1 MTTTILLCT
10 DGSELAE
17 AALRAGLAVLAPAD
31 RYVVATAIDGPDPA
45 ELVGAS
51 GMAGPTLTQDEFD
64 TELAAATHA
73 GSALAEET
81 AARLGLAR
89 AEARAVPGPAGDAL
103 VALAGEV
110 GATALVIGSR
120 GRSGIKRALLGSVSD
135 HVVRHAPCPV
145 VVTHPES

>member
-1 MTTTILLCT
+1 MTTTIMLCT

-31 RYVVATAIDGPDPA
+31 RYVVATAIEGPDPA

-51 GMAGPTLTQDEFD
+51 GMAGPTLTQAEFD
-64 TELAAATHA
+64 TELAAATGA
-73 GSALAEET
+73 GSTLAQQT
-81 AARLGLAR
+81 ATRLGLTG
-89 AEARAVPGPAGDAL
+89 AEARVVPGPAGDAL

-120 GRSGIKRALLGSVSD
+120 GRGGIKRALLGSVSD

-145 VVTHPES
+145 VVTHPEG

>member
-1 MTTTILLCT
+1 MTTTIVLCT

-31 RYVVATAIDGPDPA
+31 RYVVATAVEGPDPA

-51 GMAGPTLTQDEFD
+51 GMAGPTLSQAEFD
-64 TELAAATHA
+64 TELAAATGA
-73 GSALAEET
+73 GATLAQET
-81 AARLGLAR
+81 AARLGLTG
-89 AEARAVPGPAGDAL
+89 AEAQVVPGPAGDGL
-103 VALAGEV
+103 VALAEQV

-145 VVTHPES
+145 IVTNPEG